1 MDLSRTPDRDQM
13 DTTTNPDEL
22 ANSLNTTTTAA
33 ILECPVRKRHAKCR
47 IEDIDTLPSP
57 TSNNRSI
64 FTCVTLEEAL
74 NMAKNNLQTALD
86 LATQSEKQAIQQVI
100 AELSIA
106 MISIEKADTL
116 MQPQAPT
123 SNQGPKSDQRVQ
135 EKLDKILDILQD
147 QQVESAKTKR
157 AVINPQISILPSMG
171 TRSAPPATH
180 PPTSSLATVASSNDN
195 QWQTVHRARAPAPAL
210 ASASASAPA
219 PQPPSY
225 LEHRLVI
232 TVKDKTKTFDPR
244 MTRNAINQKL
254 QAKGFNDP
262 VVATVNKSRS
272 GESVII
278 TTVPKYK
285 NDVLIEHKDQWES
298 IVDTVNVT
306 KDARWACMIA
316 HGINIEIFSEDQGM
330 QFLKSEIEIFNSGLV
345 LAQYPLWL
353 TKEEARINNRYSSV
367 SILTIKS

>member
-1 MDLSRTPDRDQM
+1 MDLSRIPDRDQM
-13 DTTTNPDEL
+13 DTTTSPDEL
-22 ANSLNTTTTAA
+22 ANSPNITTTAA

-64 FTCVTLEEAL
+64 FTCVTLEKAL
-74 NMAKNNLQTALD
+74 NMAKNNLQIALD

-135 EKLDKILDILQD
+135 EKLNKILDILQD

-171 TRSAPPATH
+171 TRSAPAATH
-180 PPTSSLATVASSNDN
+180 PPTSSWATVSSSNDN
-195 QWQTVHRARAPAPAL
+195 QWQTVHRARAPP
-210 ASASASAPA
+210 SAPPVPPK

-225 LEHRLVI
+225 LERRLVI

-278 TTVPKYK
+278 TTMPKYK

-306 KDARWACMIA
+306 KDARWAHMIA
-316 HGINIEIFSEDQGM
+316 TE
-330 QFLKSEIEIFNSGLV
+330 L
-345 LAQYPLWL
+345 
-353 TKEEARINNRYSSV
+353 
-367 SILTIKS
+367 